1 MYTYVQ
7 YQTFNCLFSSK
18 NIKKNMQGQSIIKW
32 LGGGKWRIISQDELA
47 LFRVMISRFFPC
59 ATVWRIYA
67 AKLTPEILI
76 LSQKFR
82 ISLVFVL
89 CQGIPEFW
97 KNVSFFSVK
106 PPFKIA
112 ACRIGFTWS
121 EPWKTDKF
129 LNILFSVTLWNLAVL
144 AQVGERECALPKL
157 CNSKYSFSIMPA
169 LPWMTAGK
177 TADWKRVFG
186 VPRISSYRS
195 MVGSRRSETGVVTK
209 PVFCCTGSGRRGD
222 ACRWTY
228 ARYAKTAAW
237 GCWRP
242 NRMFGG
248 FDTSNLTGGASA
260 FPVTTVTWATVGCGG
275 WGGWA
280 SIERRYRL
288 PILIE
293 LSCFNFLLSTT
304 SQVHLY
310 SYTLLLPSKQK

>member
-1 MYTYVQ
+1 
-7 YQTFNCLFSSK
+7 
-18 NIKKNMQGQSIIKW
+18 MQGQSIIKW
-32 LGGGKWRIISQDELA
+32 LGGGEVANKFAGWIGTFSSHDFA
-47 LFRVMISRFFPC
+47 FFPLC
-59 ATVWRIYA
+59 NSLAHLRGKADARDLNFITEISHKPSVCFVSRDSRILE
-67 AKLTPEILI
+67 K
-76 LSQKFR
+76 SF
-82 ISLVFVL
+82 
-89 CQGIPEFW
+89 
-97 KNVSFFSVK
+97 FFSVE
-106 PPFKIA
+106 PPSFKIA
-112 ACRIGFTWS
+112 ACRIGFTRS

-144 AQVGERECALPKL
+144 AQVGERGCALPRL
-157 CNSKYSFSIMPA
+157 CDSKDSFSVMPA

-195 MVGSRRSETGVVTK
+195 MVGSRRSETGVVPK
-209 PVFCCTGSGRRGD
+209 PVFCCAGSGRRGD

-228 ARYAKTAAW
+228 AWYAKTPAW

-288 PILIE
+288 SILIE